1 MKEEQPKASEAPAAV
16 QVQVNIV
23 EQPAEVKEN
32 LVKPVEEEQEE
43 AQETQEEKADAPVP
57 EPPKDVMAAFMTM
70 A

>member
-1 MKEEQPKASEAPAAV
+1 MKEEQPKASEAPAV